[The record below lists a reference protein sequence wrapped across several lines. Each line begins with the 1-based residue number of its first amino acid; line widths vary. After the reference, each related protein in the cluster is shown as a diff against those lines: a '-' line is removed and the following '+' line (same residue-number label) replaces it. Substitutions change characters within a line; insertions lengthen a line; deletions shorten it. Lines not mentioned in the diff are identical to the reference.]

1 MKITELAGSEIRACM
16 SYALLFLMEKNDT
29 CVLKKMLSMI
39 VFAQEKLKYF
49 ARHSLC
55 KAINLTQE
63 KGCPL

>member
-1 MKITELAGSEIRACM
+1 MKIIELAGSEIRGCL
-16 SYALLFLMEKNDT
+16 SYF
-29 CVLKKMLSMI
+29 VLWKRMTPVYSKKMLSMI

-55 KAINLTQE
+55 KALNLTRE